1 MVFNQNHASILYFVS
16 SIIIIVG
23 LPTGFYLMFRMLD
36 VRQVRSEARTKD
48 LKDCPEM
55 VYHRRIMI
63 DHIKYASTEIGE
75 GFMIGLQNGLNE
87 TLLNSLAI
95 TFEDKSSPV
104 RPDGVLQRHPDTP
117 ASQSIPRT
125 PAQVVPPCFGVL
137 TKQIT
142 HTVVISAMIYRDPPP
157 PLLQHI

>member
-16 SIIIIVG
+16 SIILIVG

-36 VRQVRSEARTKD
+36 V
-48 LKDCPEM
+48 
-55 VYHRRIMI
+55 I

-87 TLLNSLAI
+87 TLLNSLA
-95 TFEDKSSPV
+95 
-104 RPDGVLQRHPDTP
+104 
-117 ASQSIPRT
+117 
-125 PAQVVPPCFGVL
+125 
-137 TKQIT
+137 KQIT

>member
-36 VRQVRSEARTKD
+36 V
-48 LKDCPEM
+48 
-55 VYHRRIMI
+55 I

-75 GFMIGLQNGLNE
+75 GFMVGLQNGLNE
-87 TLLNSLAI
+87 TFLNSLA
-95 TFEDKSSPV
+95 
-104 RPDGVLQRHPDTP
+104 
-117 ASQSIPRT
+117 
-125 PAQVVPPCFGVL
+125 
-137 TKQIT
+137 KQIT
-142 HTVVISAMIYRDPPP
+142 HTVVISAMIYRDPPQ